1 MSKSRIFKELEKL
14 LEQAENIVNN
24 PTYDFRE
31 KWLMDKDFRTQTFEK
46 NPECVLTL
54 KGMGREI
61 PFFPV
66 CNRTA
71 LNDPDFILY
80 AIKAAKGFEGNPSID
95 PDSAKSVVVKL
106 AKLYHESKQV

>member
-1 MSKSRIFKELEKL
+1 MSKSRIFQELERL

-24 PTYDFRE
+24 ELMDFRAR
-31 KWLMDKDFRTQTFEK
+31 WLMDRDFRTQTFEK
-46 NPECVLTL
+46 NPECVMTL

-71 LNDPDFILY
+71 LKDSNFILF
-80 AIKAAKGFEGNPSID
+80 AIKTAKQFETNPSID
-95 PDSAKSVVVKL
+95 PDSARAVVVKL
-106 AKLYHESKQV
+106 AKLYQESKQV